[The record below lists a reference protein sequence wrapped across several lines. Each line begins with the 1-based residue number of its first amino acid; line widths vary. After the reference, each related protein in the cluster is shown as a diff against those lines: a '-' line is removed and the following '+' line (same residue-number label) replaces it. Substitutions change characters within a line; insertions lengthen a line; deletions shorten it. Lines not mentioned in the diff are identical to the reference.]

1 MDLINL
7 IIFQTSSTGNK
18 QSKLLAGMIVRKRSK
33 ESENDIADDSKKTR
47 VDDIKTSKDDN
58 VKTSKENNVETSKE
72 NDVEASKVEDGKT
85 SKVDDDETSSD
96 PKTSEK
102 TFNGLGALAGLGSY
116 CSDSDD
122 EDET

>member
-1 MDLINL
+1 MYFINL

-33 ESENDIADDSKKTR
+33 ESENDIVEDSKKKK
-47 VDDIKTSKDDN
+47 VDDVKTSKEDN
-58 VKTSKENNVETSKE
+58 VKTSKEDNVE
-72 NDVEASKVEDGKT
+72 T
-85 SKVDDDETSSD
+85 SKVDDDETLSD

-102 TFNGLGALAGLGSY
+102 IFNGLGALAGLGSY

-122 EDET
+122 DDET

>member
-1 MDLINL
+1 MYFINL

-33 ESENDIADDSKKTR
+33 ESENDIADDAKKTK
-47 VDDIKTSKDDN
+47 VDDVKTSKEID

-72 NDVEASKVEDGKT
+72 DNAETSKVDDDKT

>member
-1 MDLINL
+1 MYFINL
-7 IIFQTSSTGNK
+7 IILQTSSTGNK

-33 ESENDIADDSKKTR
+33 ESENDIVDDSKKTR
-47 VDDIKTSKDDN
+47 VDDVKTSKDDN

-72 NDVEASKVEDGKT
+72 DNVET

>member
-1 MDLINL
+1 MYFINL

-33 ESENDIADDSKKTR
+33 ESENDIADDAKKTK
-47 VDDIKTSKDDN
+47 VDD
-58 VKTSKENNVETSKE
+58 VKTSKEDNVETSKVD
-72 NDVEASKVEDGKT
+72 DVET
-85 SKVDDDETSSD
+85 SKVDDD
-96 PKTSEK
+96 KTSEK